1 MQPAALHRGLFRPPA
16 PAAGGRFAGAL
27 SRLCTMGPACGREPG
42 SGVRSVAPGTRTG
55 RGPTLPL
62 AARACRLSS
71 RESAAAARPPC
82 DSLGSV
88 VGSRFRRRNWT
99 VSRTSL
105 DGRQRSTVTLTVFGG
120 GSHCA
125 RPGTHLSPRV
135 HRLRCRRARGCAR
148 GATPPREGRAVAVP
162 LRGGGLTRAA
172 RQ

>member
-1 MQPAALHRGLFRPPA
+1 MHDGARVRAGTGERGPVRRTRYAVADPRSRSRRA
-16 PAAGGRFAGAL
+16 PAASRRGKAPRPRDHPATLWGRSL
-27 SRLCTMGPACGREPG
+27 GRG
-42 SGVRSVAPGTRTG
+42 SGAANWSVADELG
-55 RGPTLPL
+55 RAT
-62 AARACRLSS
+62 
-71 RESAAAARPPC
+71 
-82 DSLGSV
+82 
-88 VGSRFRRRNWT
+88 T
-99 VSRTSL
+99 V
-105 DGRQRSTVTLTVFGG
+105 TVFGG

>member
-1 MQPAALHRGLFRPPA
+1 MFRPPA

-42 SGVRSVAPGTRTG
+42 SGVRSVAPGTRSRTHAPARGARLPPLVAGKRRG
-55 RGPTLPL
+55 RATTL
-62 AARACRLSS
+62 RLS
-71 RESAAAARPPC
+71 
-82 DSLGSV
+82 G
-88 VGSRFRRRNWT
+88 VGRW
-99 VSRTSL
+99 VAVPAPKL
-105 DGRQRSTVTLTVFGG
+105 DGVADELGRATTVTLTVFGG